1 MTDGVAP
8 DPVCA
13 DREHPLAIAF
23 VIRLVAELAI
33 ALAGVWL

>member
-13 DREHPLAIAF
+13 DSEHPLAIAL

-33 ALAGVWL
+33 VLAGVWL